1 MKSILT
7 VTMNPAID
15 VSTSVDRL
23 RPVHKLRCTAAQH
36 DPGGGGINVAR
47 VVHKL
52 GGEVTAVYP
61 VGGAT
66 GQFLR
71 RIVEK
76 EGIHGSTFE
85 VCDETRLSFT
95 VLESETG
102 DEYRFVLPGPP
113 LSEPEGQQCIE
124 EINRLPDRPG
134 ILVMSGSLPPGV
146 PDDFYARVAR
156 MAKDWRT
163 KLVLDTSGPAL
174 SAALLEGMY
183 LIKPNLRELREL
195 TGRSLDDEKSCV
207 AACRGLVE
215 AGKVEIVALTLGN
228 QGALLFT
235 QGCTL
240 RAPALPIEPV
250 STVGAGDS
258 FMGAMVWALAI
269 GHSLEDAFRYGVA
282 AGSAALITPG
292 TELCRLEDIKHL
304 YSQVVLHAV

>member
-1 MKSILT
+1 MQSI
-7 VTMNPAID
+7 VTMTINPAID
-15 VSTSVDRL
+15 VSTSVNRIT
-23 RPVHKLRCTAAQH
+23 PVHKLRCATAQY

-52 GGEVTAVYP
+52 SGEVTAVYP

-85 VCDETRLSFT
+85 VHDETRLSFT
-95 VLESETG
+95 VLEGETG

-113 LSEPEGQQCIE
+113 LSEPEWQQCIE
-124 EINRLPDRPG
+124 KIKRLPDRPG

-156 MAKDWRT
+156 MAKDWGT

-183 LIKPNLRELREL
+183 LVKPNLRELREL
-195 TGRSLDDEKSCV
+195 TEKSLDDEKSWV

-215 AGKVEIVALTLGN
+215 AGKTEVVALTLGD
-228 QGALLFT
+228 QGALLVT
-235 QGCTL
+235 QGSTL
-240 RAPALPIEPV
+240 RAPALPIKPV

-258 FMGAMVWALAI
+258 FMGAMVWALAS
-269 GHSLEDAFRYGVA
+269 GHSLDEAFRYGVA

-292 TELCRLEDIKHL
+292 TELCRREDVDDLHG
-304 YSQVVLHAV
+304 QVVMHTI